1 MIRPCTSEDFATI
14 GAIFNDAASAYKGVF
29 PDDCYH
35 EPYMP
40 DDELAEEIARGVR
53 FSGYEKDGR
62 LAGVMG
68 IEPVQDVTLIRH
80 AYVRTN
86 HRGGGIGGKLLKH
99 LQTATATPMLIGT
112 WADADWAVR
121 FYEARG
127 FLRVSH
133 DEKERLLRRYWTVG
147 DRQIETSVVLACERW
162 RAKAS

>member
-1 MIRPCTSEDFATI
+1 MIRPCTDADFAAI
-14 GAIFNDAASAYKGVF
+14 GAIINDATAAYRGVI

-40 DDELAEEIARGVR
+40 DDELAAEIARGVR
-53 FSGYEKDGR
+53 FSGYETAGT

-80 AYVRTN
+80 AYVCTTQ
-86 HRGGGIGGKLLKH
+86 RGGGIGGALLQH
-99 LQTATATPMLIGT
+99 LQDQTDTPMLIGT
-112 WADADWAVR
+112 WAAADWAVR

-133 DEKERLLRRYWTVG
+133 AEKEHLLRKYWTVP
-147 DRQIETSVVLACERW
+147 DRQIETSVVLACARW
-162 RAKAS
+162 GAKGL